1 MNQPYSDQDIK
12 SNFFRAVQLQQNNQ
26 FNDAES
32 IYRKIIQIDSNHIG
46 AQTMLGMI
54 CIQRD
59 RNEEGIQLLKSSLL
73 KDPQQFWA
81 HNSLGVGFLNIR
93 QYDKACASF
102 NRAISIEPNF
112 IEAYFNLAKAL
123 NSLEKYEEAISNYSM
138 SISLNSNY
146 ADAYNNRGVV
156 YLKNLKE
163 PEKALSDFKIY
174 LKIIPNAWNGFYNTA
189 QCYSELE
196 EYEEAIKNYDRA
208 LELNPDNADIYFTR
222 GVTYYELEEY
232 EEAIKNYDRALE
244 LNPDNANIYSNKS
257 IVYRSMK
264 RYEDAFKSLDC
275 AIKLKPD
282 LAAAYSNRGL
292 VHSELKQYEEAH
304 KNYDRAIELEP
315 TIGDAY
321 WNKSNL
327 KILQGCYGEG
337 WQLFEWRWKT
347 TFLNHQPRDFKQP
360 LWLGQESI
368 TNKIILIH
376 HEQGLGDSIQF
387 SRYIPLLEK
396 YNPKEIILESPQ
408 PLISILSSLRGNF
421 KIITLGDPL
430 PHFDY
435 YCPIMSLPLAFKT
448 ALESIPSEMPYLFA
462 DEDKISLWAEKLGLK
477 IKPRVGL
484 VWSGFKGHK
493 NDRNRSLSLRQ
504 LDSIFSLPFELH
516 SLQKEIRDHD
526 LEVLNSCDQIHQHQD
541 ELIDFSDTA
550 ALIHHL
556 DLIVSVDTS
565 VAHLAGAMGKKV
577 FLMLPYAPDYRWMDN
592 RPDSPW
598 YPSMRLFRQPKI
610 DDWDSVISEMCF
622 EMKNFLSHQNA

>member
-1 MNQPYSDQDIK
+1 M
-12 SNFFRAVQLQQNNQ
+12 
-26 FNDAES
+26 
-32 IYRKIIQIDSNHIG
+32 
-46 AQTMLGMI
+46 
-54 CIQRD
+54 
-59 RNEEGIQLLKSSLL
+59 
-73 KDPQQFWA
+73 
-81 HNSLGVGFLNIR
+81 
-93 QYDKACASF
+93 
-102 NRAISIEPNF
+102 
-112 IEAYFNLAKAL
+112 
-123 NSLEKYEEAISNYSM
+123 
-138 SISLNSNY
+138 
-146 ADAYNNRGVV
+146 
-156 YLKNLKE
+156 
-163 PEKALSDFKIY
+163 
-174 LKIIPNAWNGFYNTA
+174 
-189 QCYSELE
+189 
-196 EYEEAIKNYDRA
+196 
-208 LELNPDNADIYFTR
+208 
-222 GVTYYELEEY
+222 TYYELEEY

>member
-1 MNQPYSDQDIK
+1 
-12 SNFFRAVQLQQNNQ
+12 
-26 FNDAES
+26 
-32 IYRKIIQIDSNHIG
+32 
-46 AQTMLGMI
+46 
-54 CIQRD
+54 
-59 RNEEGIQLLKSSLL
+59 
-73 KDPQQFWA
+73 
-81 HNSLGVGFLNIR
+81 
-93 QYDKACASF
+93 
-102 NRAISIEPNF
+102 
-112 IEAYFNLAKAL
+112 
-123 NSLEKYEEAISNYSM
+123 
-138 SISLNSNY
+138 
-146 ADAYNNRGVV
+146 
-156 YLKNLKE
+156 
-163 PEKALSDFKIY
+163 
-174 LKIIPNAWNGFYNTA
+174 
-189 QCYSELE
+189 
-196 EYEEAIKNYDRA
+196 
-208 LELNPDNADIYFTR
+208 
-222 GVTYYELEEY
+222 VTYYELEEY

-292 VHSELKQYEEAH
+292 VHSELKQYKTAI
-304 KNYDRAIELEP
+304 KDFDRAIELEP

-327 KILQGCYGEG
+327 KILEGCYGEG

-347 TFLNHQPRDFKQP
+347 TFLNLQPRDFKQP

-396 YNPKEIILESPQ
+396 YNPKEIILDSPQ

-448 ALESIPSEMPYLFA
+448 ALESIPSEIPYLFA
-462 DEDKISLWAEKLGLK
+462 DEDKISLWAEKPGLK

-504 LDSIFSLPFELH
+504 LDSIFSLPFEFH

-526 LEVLNSCDQIHQHQD
+526 LEVLNSYDQIHQHQD

-598 YPSMRLFRQPKI
+598 YPTMRLFRQPKI
-610 DDWDSVISEMCF
+610 DDWASVIYEICL

>member
-1 MNQPYSDQDIK
+1 MNQPYSDRDIK
-12 SNFFRAVQLQQNNQ
+12 SNFLRAVQLQQNNQ

-102 NRAISIEPNF
+102 NRAISMEPNF

-138 SISLNSNY
+138 CISLNSNY
-146 ADAYNNRGVV
+146 ADAYNNRGTV

-174 LKIIPNAWNGFYNTA
+174 LKIIPNAWNGFYNIA

-196 EYEEAIKNYDRA
+196 EYEEAIKNY
-208 LELNPDNADIYFTR
+208 N
-222 GVTYYELEEY
+222 
-232 EEAIKNYDRALE
+232 RALE
-244 LNPDNANIYSNKS
+244 LNPDNANVYSNKG
-257 IVYRSMK
+257 IVYKSMK

-292 VHSELKQYEEAH
+292 VHSELKQYKTAI
-304 KNYDRAIELEP
+304 KDFDRAIELEP

-327 KILQGCYGEG
+327 KILEGCYGEG

-347 TFLNHQPRDFKQP
+347 TFLNLQPRDFKQP

-421 KIITLGDPL
+421 KITELGDPL

-448 ALESIPSEMPYLFA
+448 ALESIPSEIPYLFA
-462 DEDKISLWAEKLGLK
+462 DEDKISLWAEKPGLK

-504 LDSIFSLPFELH
+504 LDSIFSLPFEFH

-598 YPSMRLFRQPKI
+598 YPTMRLFRQPKI
-610 DDWDSVISEMCF
+610 DDWASVIYEICL